1 MAARFFSRL
10 IRGDGSTGA
19 TTEATTGVAG
29 ATEAAAGAAGAAG
42 APGAIATS
50 GGSPGNSLLAVGVS
64 SGGEHDEDSDEVL
77 LEITDVTH
85 GRANTAAITTKII
98 VGKTAGRNT
107 DASTVSK
114 ASSDASASAGA
125 DATRPGDKATQD
137 ADSSFCLL
145 PDQGF
150 VSEPLDSQNPPLDNA
165 HQNRQINTQDSLVA
179 AKPPACS
186 SPTTSLPVSP
196 QASSVPS
203 SPPSPSSSCSPSS
216 PSLPALE
223 ALGSKEDQIDDTQ
236 TLGQTPAKSP
246 FRTVTPTIAPTSSAP
261 VAVPSTAAAAATAAT
276 VAAVTVITVDASD
289 QTPEI
294 SPNLQALA
302 HHHQTPPST
311 TTTITTTTT
320 SRVRVSTNSLVFLD
334 DPRASVSSSACSE
347 ISTFSSPPASTSSA
361 YTATSASV
369 CDTGDTAS
377 AATSP
382 PSSDYLPSSPLA
394 SQSYSR
400 PCSPFPRVTSASLAA
415 STVSTSAPSSAARSR
430 AYSSASFASI
440 SSLIDPAATAS
451 TTTAAATCATP
462 AAAITAATAT
472 FADSTSKRS
481 RYNKQELHAARVQ
494 RSASKS
500 VSFGSSPPP
509 GERRTSIQTRFK
521 RSASSPA
528 EALAAV
534 EPPKEQGLTKMAF
547 AEQQRW
553 ITVQQKTFTK
563 WLNTKIEVRNL
574 QVNDLVKD
582 LSDGVVLIHL
592 LECLSNESLGRY
604 ASKPKL
610 RVQRFE
616 NANLSLDFIKSRGI
630 QMTNIGA
637 EDVVDGNRKI
647 ILGLIWTLI
656 LRFTIN
662 DINEEGMTAK
672 EGLLLWC
679 QRKTACY
686 DEVDVRDFS
695 ASWNDGLAF
704 CALLDIHRPDLID
717 YDSLDKSDHRGN
729 MQLAF
734 DIAHKEIG
742 IPKLLD
748 VEDVCDVAKPDE
760 RSLMTYIA
768 YWFHA
773 FSQMEKVENA
783 GRRVEK
789 FVLNMQ
795 GAWEMQSA
803 YERRMA
809 ALLAALEGQK
819 ENWQTS
825 KFEGTYADAKAQAA
839 QFAAYKR
846 GQKREWVAEKSELAT
861 LLGNIKT
868 KLGTYRLRPYEPPR
882 HLSLENMEIEWA
894 KLSKAEMKRA
904 QLINETIRDIKN
916 ALRKSFADKANDFA
930 MALNAMQLA
939 ISGLEG
945 DIEDQLELAKQLNLK
960 IPPLDKY
967 LETIQVVD
975 TQCMEANIEENDFT
989 TYTLDELVYELSLVK
1004 SSVQKKLAFL
1014 DNQMVARNMTNLTP
1028 IQLEEFESVFRHFDR
1043 TDSNSLTELEFSA
1056 ALASLGLVFSE
1067 DEMHDYFVETS
1078 HGRDR
1083 VTFEQFIRFM
1093 VEVTED
1099 QNSAEQVFQSFR
1111 EVADGKPYITEMD
1124 LRHSLVPDEVIE
1136 KLTDIMPSHSGPDMQ
1151 ADRGMPQYDYIS
1163 FMDKLMADVDDETY
1177 GEDSLLS
1184 GEGDTQDDDDSYESS
1199 RHSGQM

>member
-1 MAARFFSRL
+1 MAGFFSKLLGASQTPQSDTNAQSDNTSDAAKQVPRPTPPPTATDVDAQTAALLKTMEAENRELRGFGGPTDQRQGAQKQNAQGGHLDVLVQGPRRQAQGTLNSGQETKNKQVQGSAHDAQGPVQGLSVDDAAVEPPPQPDDKQQQENAPENYSEGLAVLETHDKNEASGSGGSKLIISTAATVVTVGSDSPKRTGTTGTGKDRDEATTVTGHRL
-10 IRGDGSTGA
+10 SAFPLLEEGFGPDCVCSTA
-19 TTEATTGVAG
+19 NSTTTEAT
-29 ATEAAAGAAGAAG
+29 AT
-42 APGAIATS
+42 AT
-50 GGSPGNSLLAVGVS
+50 A
-64 SGGEHDEDSDEVL
+64 
-77 LEITDVTH
+77 
-85 GRANTAAITTKII
+85 TAA
-98 VGKTAGRNT
+98 
-107 DASTVSK
+107 
-114 ASSDASASAGA
+114 
-125 DATRPGDKATQD
+125 
-137 ADSSFCLL
+137 
-145 PDQGF
+145 
-150 VSEPLDSQNPPLDNA
+150 
-165 HQNRQINTQDSLVA
+165 
-179 AKPPACS
+179 S
-186 SPTTSLPVSP
+186 SPT
-196 QASSVPS
+196 ASNNFAVP
-203 SPPSPSSSCSPSS
+203 
-216 PSLPALE
+216 LL
-223 ALGSKEDQIDDTQ
+223 
-236 TLGQTPAKSP
+236 
-246 FRTVTPTIAPTSSAP
+246 SAI
-261 VAVPSTAAAAATAAT
+261 PSTAPIQPTPSFRTTRISFPLSDTLAISILSATT
-276 VAAVTVITVDASD
+276 DTDTDPDPDTDTDTLDPDLTLSTD
-289 QTPEI
+289 PE
-294 SPNLQALA
+294 P
-302 HHHQTPPST
+302 
-311 TTTITTTTT
+311 
-320 SRVRVSTNSLVFLD
+320 D
-334 DPRASVSSSACSE
+334 
-347 ISTFSSPPASTSSA
+347 PPAST
-361 YTATSASV
+361 
-369 CDTGDTAS
+369 DH
-377 AATSP
+377 AAVSP
-382 PSSDYLPSSPLA
+382 PSSVSCPSPTPSRPDTRLSLCSRSPSPLA
-394 SQSYSR
+394 SPSLASATAR
-400 PCSPFPRVTSASLAA
+400 ARASSAVSFASASSLSPFPACPSPSPRVASASGPG
-415 STVSTSAPSSAARSR
+415 TAPPS
-430 AYSSASFASI
+430 
-440 SSLIDPAATAS
+440 
-451 TTTAAATCATP
+451 
-462 AAAITAATAT
+462 
-472 FADSTSKRS
+472 RS
-481 RYNKQELHAARVQ
+481 RYNKQELHAARLQ

-500 VSFGSSPPP
+500 VSFGSSSDNNSPSL
-509 GERRTSIQTRFK
+509 GSARVSGVRNRFK

-528 EALAAV
+528 EPLNSSNKV
-534 EPPKEQGLTKMAF
+534 KDQGLVRMAF

-582 LSDGVVLIHL
+582 LSDGVILIHL
-592 LECLSNESLGRY
+592 LECLSHESLGRY

-717 YDSLDKSDHRGN
+717 YDQLDKADHRGN
-729 MQLAF
+729 MQMAF

-809 ALLAALEGQK
+809 ALLAALARQQEH
-819 ENWQTS
+819 WQTAT
-825 KFEGTYADAKAQAA
+825 FAGTYADAKAQAA
-839 QFAAYKR
+839 VFAAYKR
-846 GQKREWVAEKSELAT
+846 GKKREWVAEKSELAT

-882 HLSLENMEIEWA
+882 HLSLENMEVEWA
-894 KLSKAEMKRA
+894 RLSKAEMTRA

-967 LETIQVVD
+967 LETIEEVD
-975 TQCMEANIEENDFT
+975 AQCQEANIEENDFT
-989 TYTLDELVYELSLVK
+989 TYTLDELVYELGLVK
-1004 SSVQKKLAFL
+1004 SSVQKKLSFL
-1014 DNQMVARNMTNLTP
+1014 ENQMVARNMTNLTP

-1043 TDSNSLTELEFSA
+1043 TDSNALTELEFSA

-1067 DEMHDYFVETS
+1067 DEMHEYFAETA

-1093 VEVTED
+1093 VDVTED

-1111 EVADGKPYITEMD
+1111 EVADGKPYVTEMD

-1136 KLTDIMPSHSGPDMQ
+1136 KLTEIMPAHSGPDMQ

-1163 FMDKLMADVDDETY
+1163 FMDKLMADVDDSVYEEEET
-1177 GEDSLLS
+1177 GEAESDTLESEETHEEDS
-1184 GEGDTQDDDDSYESS
+1184 YASS
-1199 RHSGQM
+1199 RQSA